1 MAETESGGA
10 AMNRESRASYPVV
23 ALLCFGLLLVLPSAG
38 LAQRGDVEL
47 AGLDGGT
54 LKEAQL
60 LEGASIVVIWASWS
74 PRCRDIVER
83 ANGLHAKWN
92 ARAKVLTVD
101 FQEEPGAIREFL
113 SGQRLRP
120 PVFLDRNGAFSKK
133 NAVTTLPGLLIYKD
147 GRVLYRG
154 KLPDDADSLISQVL
168 G

>member
-1 MAETESGGA
+1 MSKD
-10 AMNRESRASYPVV
+10 SRRFHRLV
-23 ALLCFGLLLVLPSAG
+23 AGLSVGLLLAAASAG
-38 LAQRGDVEL
+38 LAQRADVEL
-47 AGLDGGT
+47 AGLDSGS
-54 LKEAQL
+54 LKEADL

-83 ANGLHAKWN
+83 VNALHGKWN
-92 ARAKVLTVD
+92 SRAKVITVD

-120 PVFLDRNGAFSKK
+120 PVYLDRSGAFSKK